1 MKCWFKARD
10 YPQEPQQLL
19 KYIDEN
25 NYLTQP
31 EVNFEDLK
39 SLENRIEK
47 WMKTQAED
55 IAMDVTDLEKQIKRA
70 NMKLTTLSKED
81 FITRKDLEKFKSYF
95 TNKMEEKL

>member
-25 NYLTQP
+25 NYLAQP

-39 SLENRIEK
+39 SLENHIEK
-47 WMKTQAED
+47 WMKNQEED